1 MQGIKVKYTVLPM
14 LSTLPKPLL
23 PVEMQIEN
31 QFGSSHLAPTINHHG
46 IIDNE
51 VHKYISSQLCINRTL
66 TLYNIRR

>member
-31 QFGSSHLAPTINHHG
+31 QFGSSHLAPTIM
-46 IIDNE
+46 
-51 VHKYISSQLCINRTL
+51 VS
-66 TLYNIRR
+66 